1 MGEGVLGYAE
11 VLIWRQGNKCLNLD
25 WTQHRDTSSD
35 LRYIR
40 DLRRVAEHALPA
52 SALQRIL
59 TLSIEKAQ
67 TQYVPL
73 GSPCSGCAGWSQSCC
88 ASAPCPPRRWT
99 SGWPVSRCMDGSVKV
114 VGLPQL
120 PVKVLVATNTAFL
133 GCTALKCGAIR
144 SALRKLLDF
153 STLREKKWSLLYF
166 NERLTQRS
174 VREFLKIS
182 RWGPIFRRA
191 FWCEIAFVPE
201 CVGVYLGYSQKWTLA
216 SAITMSTT
224 TTLKSTCFRENMW
237 STNIIINNNFFSYIN
252 ITTNNTRSNEPVGLN
267 PGAFGVTRST
277 CPICWSRKDHHDGPD
292 VVNFE
297 VDLVNRYLSRLWV
310 RSFSFLG
317 MVMDTVIRLPGV

>member
-59 TLSIEKAQ
+59 TLSIEWPQ

-73 GSPCSGCAGWSQSCC
+73 GSPCWGCAGWSQSCC

-99 SGWPVSRCMDGSVKV
+99 SGWPVSRCMDGSANV

-133 GCTALKCGAIR
+133 GRTALKCGAIR

-153 STLREKKWSLLYF
+153 STGRKNEACSTLLRDSL
-166 NERLTQRS
+166 S
-174 VREFLKIS
+174 S
-182 RWGPIFRRA
+182 R
-191 FWCEIAFVPE
+191 
-201 CVGVYLGYSQKWTLA
+201 CV
-216 SAITMSTT
+216 
-224 TTLKSTCFRENMW
+224 CF
-237 STNIIINNNFFSYIN
+237 
-252 ITTNNTRSNEPVGLN
+252 
-267 PGAFGVTRST
+267 
-277 CPICWSRKDHHDGPD
+277 
-292 VVNFE
+292 
-297 VDLVNRYLSRLWV
+297 
-310 RSFSFLG
+310 
-317 MVMDTVIRLPGV
+317 